1 MFFERLG
8 YGIDKYSIP
17 KNIEIFLNKKMSQ
30 TISEVKNSIKE
41 ETCFYCGKQVSS
53 FCKSHNVPRF
63 CLENIG
69 IDGEVS
75 GPNAILGL
83 PQMGISIGKEHLG
96 ISEAGTFKLICREC
110 DSQIFKEYENPNNY
124 ISINPPSQKM
134 LAEIAMKNYLK
145 FISKRKFEIALL
157 EKMIE
162 QCPKQGYEYR
172 LLSIEF
178 ETRLKVSKLDLE
190 SYTNEYRRAKKLT
203 IKNNNDFYIIYYRLL
218 NYVTPV
224 AMQAPIV
231 VSIDLEGGVVNDI
244 FNMDPK
250 YKPAELH
257 LCVFPLKAQTAI
269 IMFINDGEKRYKNFY
284 KQFRKYN
291 EDEKLGIINYLI
303 FLYCEDFFFSKEI
316 QSRIDLNQLKN
327 VANLTPVIWDA
338 KPVTQT
344 KRIAEE
350 FALSKWNTIPN
361 LLSESYKLR

>member
-75 GPNAILGL
+75 GLNAILGL

-145 FISKRKFEIALL
+145 FISKKN
-157 EKMIE
+157 
-162 QCPKQGYEYR
+162 
-172 LLSIEF
+172 
-178 ETRLKVSKLDLE
+178 LK
-190 SYTNEYRRAKKLT
+190 
-203 IKNNNDFYIIYYRLL
+203 
-218 NYVTPV
+218 
-224 AMQAPIV
+224 
-231 VSIDLEGGVVNDI
+231 
-244 FNMDPK
+244 
-250 YKPAELH
+250 LH
-257 LCVFPLKAQTAI
+257 
-269 IMFINDGEKRYKNFY
+269 Y
-284 KQFRKYN
+284 
-291 EDEKLGIINYLI
+291 
-303 FLYCEDFFFSKEI
+303 
-316 QSRIDLNQLKN
+316 
-327 VANLTPVIWDA
+327 
-338 KPVTQT
+338 
-344 KRIAEE
+344 
-350 FALSKWNTIPN
+350 
-361 LLSESYKLR
+361 